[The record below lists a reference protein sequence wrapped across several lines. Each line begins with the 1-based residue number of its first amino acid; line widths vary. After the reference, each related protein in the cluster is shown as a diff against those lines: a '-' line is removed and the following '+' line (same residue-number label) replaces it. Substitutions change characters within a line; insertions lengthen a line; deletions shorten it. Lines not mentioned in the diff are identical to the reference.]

1 MQESTR
7 RESLTDLAEKKIFH
21 YLREKQ
27 FRPGDR
33 LPMERELAEEFR
45 ISRTIIREAL
55 SRLRMMGFIESKKRR
70 GMVVAHPTIFETIAK
85 VIDPAFLD
93 EEERKE
99 FFQLRLTIELGLADL
114 LAERLTDEDLAELE
128 QIVRE
133 EEADPAD
140 YRRLLDCD
148 FRFHSRLYQ
157 ATRCRSL
164 AAFQRLL
171 LEFFTDCETRRL
183 NASEHFA
190 RRFEDPDQF
199 SHRDLVTV
207 LATRDPE
214 AIHRAMRRHLAIH
227 RNRPQEPP
235 HPFSTPDG

>member
-1 MQESTR
+1 MQENTR
-7 RESLTDLAEKKIFH
+7 RESLTDLTEKKIFH

-33 LPMERELAEEFR
+33 LPMETELAEEFQ
-45 ISRTIIREAL
+45 ISRTVIREAL

-70 GMVVAHPTIFETIAK
+70 GMVAAHPNVFETIAK

-93 EEERKE
+93 EEEKQE

-114 LAERLTDEDLAELE
+114 LAEQLTDEDLAELDR
-128 QIVRE
+128 IVRE
-133 EEADPAD
+133 EEEAPAD

-157 ATRCRSL
+157 ATRRRSL
-164 AAFQRLL
+164 AAFQQLL

-183 NASEHFA
+183 HASEHFA
-190 RRFEDPDQF
+190 RRFEDPEQF
-199 SHRDLVTV
+199 THRDLVTA

-214 AIHRAMRRHLAIH
+214 TIHRAIRRHLAIH
-227 RNRPQEPP
+227 RDTPRNPP
-235 HPFSTPDG
+235 LRKEEKP